1 MTQNDIIVPTITIG
15 IVKDDNPLKAVLKEA
30 RISLSFHNFPTK
42 EAAFKAILEGEIAA
56 CACSLAEMPI
66 VLPLGLVITA
76 LSERKTVNNCLVSKN
91 TVEVRN
97 PDASGKGVV
106 FAENKK
112 MKVLALSDI
121 NCAQMQYL
129 QPQYQVEKADLTPF
143 ESIGKVNESAYD
155 AVILSQNDVNL
166 LDLQANNW
174 KIQPF
179 SVREFI
185 PKPGQGVTCFIVA
198 EEDLPTRRLLKEAHY
213 PSVSAV
219 TNIERTV
226 QKMLKDHVVSAYCE
240 RDRMGNYHLWAAAL
254 INNDFRKIRL
264 SQSTTF
270 GMAEKAVEQLL
281 SA

>member
-91 TVEVRN
+91 TEGGLFTEKKDLKVMTL
-97 PDASGKGVV
+97 SG
-106 FAENKK
+106 
-112 MKVLALSDI
+112 I

-226 QKMLKDHVVSAYCE
+226 QKMLKDYDVSAYCE

-254 INNDFRKIRL
+254 IDNDFRKIRL